1 MRHTE
6 FGGMSDFNR

>member
-6 FGGMSDFNR
+6 FGGMNDFNR